1 MNKTEGGYELS
12 QEKYENIIQ
21 KGIQLIDNMILL
33 SNKKVKLTEEA
44 YFSEVLLNFQELV
57 MTTQNFTM
65 NSSKRKSLEDVL
77 MSTISHY
84 LKLYDVQVGN
94 PGQAIQLI
102 R

>member
-1 MNKTEGGYELS
+1 MNETEDGYELS
-12 QEKYENIIQ
+12 PEKIENIIQ

-44 YFSEVLLNFQELV
+44 YFSEVLMNFQELV
-57 MTTQNFTM
+57 MTTQNFTG
-65 NSSKRKSLEDVL
+65 NSSDHKSLGDIL
-77 MSTISHY
+77 MSAITHY
-84 LKLYDVQVGN
+84 LKLYDVRVDD